1 MNKEGA
7 ALQQVADIFVCHL
20 VSSFGDLIAPQHH
33 VPIRAP
39 CTGSH
44 DLFSFEFFLSQTSNV
59 GCVPTSLIRESSL
72 MFVSRRGLSNTNQRL
87 SPST

>member
-59 GCVPTSLIRESSL
+59 GCVPTSLIPHVRVAPRS
-72 MFVSRRGLSNTNQRL
+72 F
-87 SPST
+87 

>member
-39 CTGSH
+39 GTGRQIRSH
-44 DLFSFEFFLSQTSNV
+44 DLAMHGTGDMSHSVFSNNL
-59 GCVPTSLIRESSL
+59 VPEHLEQGSHIH
-72 MFVSRRGLSNTNQRL
+72 
-87 SPST
+87 PA